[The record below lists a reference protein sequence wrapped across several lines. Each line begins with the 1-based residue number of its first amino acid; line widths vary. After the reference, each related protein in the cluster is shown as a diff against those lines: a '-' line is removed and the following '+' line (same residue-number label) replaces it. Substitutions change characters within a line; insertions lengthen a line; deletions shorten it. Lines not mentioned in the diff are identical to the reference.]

1 MAISS
6 ILVTM
11 KLLLQK
17 RLVME
22 NRSQGK
28 LLECLQNIARKFRD
42 WGTDL
47 SGDLVFGI
55 NQSLMF
61 LLNGNGQAVMRGKK
75 QRNSTRPK
83 P

>member
-1 MAISS
+1 MAIN
-6 ILVTM
+6 IFLVAM

-17 RLVME
+17 RLVIDNKISRKTSRMFVL
-22 NRSQGK
+22 NT
-28 LLECLQNIARKFRD
+28 RKFRD

-47 SGDLVFGI
+47 SGDLVFGE
-55 NQSLMF
+55 NQCLMF
-61 LLNGNGQAVMRGKK
+61 LLNGNGQAVMQGKK

>member
-1 MAISS
+1 MFV
-6 ILVTM
+6 LNT
-11 KLLLQK
+11 
-17 RLVME
+17 
-22 NRSQGK
+22 
-28 LLECLQNIARKFRD
+28 RKFRD

-55 NQSLMF
+55 TKSLMF
-61 LLNGNGQAVMRGKK
+61 LLNGNGQVVMRGKK

>member
-1 MAISS
+1 
-6 ILVTM
+6 M

-17 RLVME
+17 RLVIE
-22 NRSQGK
+22 NKSQGK
-28 LLECLQNIARKFRD
+28 LLECLQKVARKFRD

-47 SGDLVFGI
+47 SGDLVFGKTK
-55 NQSLMF
+55 SHMF